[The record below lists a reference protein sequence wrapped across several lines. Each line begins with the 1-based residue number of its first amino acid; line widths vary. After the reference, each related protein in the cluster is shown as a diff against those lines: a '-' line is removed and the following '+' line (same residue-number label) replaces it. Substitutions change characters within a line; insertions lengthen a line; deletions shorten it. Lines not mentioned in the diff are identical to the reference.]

1 MRRRTL
7 ASVAIERVGVRK
19 GGRVLAFAMEWGLVV
34 QELKRRPTVEEFA
47 EFWKVSNATAYRDQ
61 ARWRETFPEFD
72 TPSDAWAVLGV
83 DLTSDSAPSVYSM
96 RIPNGVL
103 DV

>member
-7 ASVAIERVGVRK
+7 AGVAIER
-19 GGRVLAFAMEWGLVV
+19 GGFRAASRVLSFAMEWGIVV

-61 ARWRETFPEFD
+61 ARWREVFPEFD
-72 TPSDAWAVLGV
+72 TPSDAWAVLGI
-83 DLTSDSAPSVYSM
+83 DLTSDQVPSVYSLTL
-96 RIPNGVL
+96 PKGVL
-103 DV
+103 DA